1 MTNPRDPDALLSAY
15 LAEGME
21 VLPDRV
27 VDSVLDE
34 VHRTRQRA
42 VLDPWRT
49 PMMFRPA
56 LVAAVLAALV
66 ATGSFLV
73 LSRVNLDPRPSA
85 PPSMPSVVGPTP
97 TPGRPSERP
106 TPSAVT
112 NPGGVWITTGM
123 MGTPR
128 DGPAAVRL
136 LDGRVLVLGGSTGS
150 EASGD
155 YSTLRSAELYDPLTG
170 TWTATTSMANPHEG
184 GATLLHD
191 GRVLVGDL
199 EGATP
204 EDPTSGIHGAEIYDP
219 QSGNWTETGKM
230 VNGGVVTTL
239 LRDGKVLV
247 TGNGA
252 APMGNGSAQVF
263 DPDQMTWTAAGRMI
277 YPRHGH
283 AAILLLDGRVLVV
296 GGHIVP
302 EFPTDSAELFD
313 PATGTWTATANM
325 HIPRELIHGFLQ
337 PDGKVL
343 VLGSTDGDPLSV
355 ELYDPASGTWTST
368 GDVSTPG
375 TSHEHATLLQD
386 GRILLTGDDSTPAEL
401 YDPAIGSWSAAAPML
416 RPHSMAVLLLDGTV
430 LMAGGQDC
438 LDQVCVATAS
448 AELYVPAGV
457 APPSLPA
464 FPPPPPPVIPT
475 PTPRPSPYPPATGPV
490 PPNARPWLVT
500 VVNDSSQPVTLF
512 LAEDDASDTLDKLCG
527 SVTPNVVP
535 AETTMEVSF
544 LLPAKNVRGCAL
556 LVNPVPGDLN
566 GLFETFEV
574 PMAGNV
580 WIKADGQIGWLGP

>member
-1 MTNPRDPDALLSAY
+1 MTTMRDPDALLAAY
-15 LAEGME
+15 LADGME

-34 VHRTRQRA
+34 VHRTRQR
-42 VLDPWRT
+42 VVFHPRRT

-73 LSRVNLDPRPSA
+73 LSGVNLDPRPSA
-85 PPSMPSVVGPTP
+85 RPSLPGIVGPSP
-97 TPGRPSERP
+97 TPGGPSERP
-106 TPSAVT
+106 TPTAVT
-112 NPGGVWITTGM
+112 NPGGVWILTGT

-128 DGPAAVRL
+128 DGPATVRL

-155 YSTLRSAELYDPLTG
+155 YSNLTSAELYDPLTG
-170 TWTATTSMANPHEG
+170 TWTASASMVNPHEG
-184 GATLLHD
+184 DATLLHD

-199 EGATP
+199 DGASP
-204 EDPTSGIHGAEIYDP
+204 DDPTSGVHGAEIYDP
-219 QSGNWTETGKM
+219 QSGTWTETGKM

-247 TGNGA
+247 TGNGV
-252 APMGNGSAQVF
+252 APTGNGSAQVF

-302 EFPTDSAELFD
+302 EVATDSAELFD

-343 VLGSTDGDPLSV
+343 VLGSTDGDPLSA

-401 YDPAIGSWSAAAPML
+401 YDPATGSWSAATPTL
-416 RPHSMAVLLLDGTV
+416 RPHSTAVLLLDGTV
-430 LMAGGQDC
+430 LMAGGSAC
-438 LDQVCVATAS
+438 SDQVCVPTGS

-457 APPSLPA
+457 APPPLPA
-464 FPPPPPPVIPT
+464 FPTPPPPVFPT
-475 PTPRPSPYPPATGPV
+475 PTPRPSAYPPATGPV
-490 PPNARPWLVT
+490 PPNARPWTVT
-500 VVNDSSQPVTLF
+500 VVNDSAQPVTLF
-512 LAEDDASDTLDKLCG
+512 MAEDDASDTLKELCG

-535 AETTMEVSF
+535 AGVTEQVTLM
-544 LLPAKNVRGCAL
+544 LPATNVRGCAL
-556 LVNPVPGDLN
+556 FVNPVPGDLG

-574 PMAGNV
+574 PKPGKV
-580 WIKADGQIGWLGP
+580 WITADGQIGWLGP